1 MKKKK
6 HTKERKNNKSKP
18 QKEMCSLTVSVY
30 TLTSTQGT
38 LCKVRD
44 ATWKVLHQ
52 IHGCVCLWG
61 KGWRM
66 HWGGEQSIFNFIR
79 QVEELHVKKKK
90 KPEAGMAECSQ
101 LLMMR
106 QILGC
111 LQTFLHLFSSI
122 MFFSK

>member
-1 MKKKK
+1 MPSKTQQLKQITWVCTHQHEKKKK

-90 KPEAGMAECSQ
+90 KKNLKQGWQ
-101 LLMMR
+101 NV
-106 QILGC
+106 
-111 LQTFLHLFSSI
+111 HNY
-122 MFFSK
+122 